1 MQISRLTFLEFSSVV
16 CVEVTSAFFIENFDV
31 SFIQNEHRSTSFC
44 RHFAELRKRKSD
56 KSRNTHTSWVE
67 IRQKS
72 QHTAGYARARNAAP
86 FNLPSPPPAA
96 AVGER
101 QVRGSESEGRM
112 ERGGQD
118 DGDGD
123 ERAGRNGRGKIG
135 AEGRYRGSGKN
146 EKKTMGNVEPS
157 WGAGLRAPFQ
167 GQSRKRK
174 EGN

>member
-1 MQISRLTFLEFSSVV
+1 MSQNVAAHQAKELDAQGVYSSASAQDMHSG
-16 CVEVTSAFFIENFDV
+16 VTECIDE
-31 SFIQNEHRSTSFC
+31 
-44 RHFAELRKRKSD
+44 
-56 KSRNTHTSWVE
+56 SRNTHTSW
-67 IRQKS
+67 
-72 QHTAGYARARNAAP
+72 ARPCEKRRPAP
-86 FNLPSPPPAA
+86 PFPPSSPAA
-96 AVGER
+96 AVGEE
-101 QVRGSESEGRM
+101 QVRGSESKGRM

-118 DGDGD
+118 DGEGD
-123 ERAGRNGRGKIG
+123 ERAGRNGHCKIG